1 MLSLIE
7 ALATPHGVDRYL
19 ELVHPMLTV
28 RAVRAQ
34 VTAVHRQTPDTVTL
48 RLRPTRTWKG
58 FDAGQYLRV
67 SVLVDGVLR
76 SRCYSPAN
84 AATSGDHIEL
94 TVKAHPG
101 GLVSG
106 YLHANAEPGLV
117 VDISQA
123 EGTFRLP
130 ATRPGRLLLISGGS
144 GITPVMSMLRTLC
157 AEGHR
162 GDVTFLHYAYTES
175 DVPYLLELRALANR
189 HDNVH
194 LVLAYTEATDGDLK
208 GLFGH
213 EHLAKAEPA
222 FKDAQTY
229 LCGPGGL
236 MRGVRE
242 LYDEL
247 GLGEHLHTEEFAPA
261 PVAADEDATGVVTFA
276 RTDTTNNNNGTTLL
290 EQAEA
295 AGIDAE
301 HGCRMGICFSCT
313 QVKRHGRVRNVLSG
327 DTSTEQDEE
336 IQLCV
341 NVPVGDVTIDL

>member
-1 MLSLIE
+1 
-7 ALATPHGVDRYL
+7 
-19 ELVHPMLTV
+19 
-28 RAVRAQ
+28 
-34 VTAVHRQTPDTVTL
+34 
-48 RLRPTRTWKG
+48 
-58 FDAGQYLRV
+58 V
-67 SVLVDGVLR
+67 SVLIDGVLR

-84 AATSGDHIEL
+84 ASAKRDHIEL
-94 TVKAHPG
+94 TVKAHPD

-106 YLHANAEPGLV
+106 YLHANAKPGLI

-123 EGTFRLP
+123 EGSFRLP
-130 ATRPGRLLLISGGS
+130 APRPERLLLISGGS

-157 AEGHR
+157 AEGHT

-175 DVPYLLELRALANR
+175 DVPYLRELRALAR
-189 HDNVH
+189 DHENVH

-208 GLFGH
+208 GLFSY
-213 EHLAKAEPA
+213 EHLAKAEPR
-222 FKDAQTY
+222 FRQAQTY

-242 LYDEL
+242 LYDQL
-247 GLGEHLHTEEFAPA
+247 GLGERLHTEEFAPA

-276 RTDTTNNNNGTTLL
+276 RTDTTNDNDGTTLL

-295 AGIDAE
+295 AGINAE

-313 QVKRHGRVRNVLSG
+313 QVKRHGRVRNVHTG
-327 DTSTEQDEE
+327 DTSTEEDEE
-336 IQLCV
+336 IQLCI

>member
-1 MLSLIE
+1 VLSLIE

-34 VTAVHRQTPDTVTL
+34 VTSVHRQTPDTVTL
-48 RLRPTRTWKG
+48 ALRPTRTWRG

-67 SVLVDGVLR
+67 SVLIDGVLR

-84 AATSGDHIEL
+84 ASAKRDHIEL
-94 TVKAHPG
+94 TVKAHPD

-106 YLHANAEPGLV
+106 YLHANAEPGLI

-123 EGTFRLP
+123 EGSFRLP
-130 ATRPGRLLLISGGS
+130 AARPERLLLISGGS

-157 AEGHR
+157 DEGYR
-162 GDVTFLHYAYTES
+162 GDVTFLHYAYTEQ
-175 DVPYLLELRALANR
+175 DVPYLTELRALAKR
-189 HDNVH
+189 DNVH
-194 LVLAYTEATDGDLK
+194 LVLAYTDATDGDLK
-208 GLFGH
+208 GFFGY
-213 EHLAKAEPA
+213 EHLAHAEPR
-222 FKDAQTY
+222 FKQAQTY

-247 GLGEHLHTEEFAPA
+247 DMGERLHTEEFAPA
-261 PVAADEDATGVVTFA
+261 PVAADEDATGQVTFA
-276 RTDTTNNNNGTTLL
+276 RSDIAGDNDGTTLL

-295 AGIDAE
+295 AGLSPE
-301 HGCRMGICFSCT
+301 HGCRMWICFSCT
-313 QVKRHGRVRNVLSG
+313 QVKRHGRVRNVHSG
-327 DTSTEQDEE
+327 DTSTEEDEE
-336 IQLCV
+336 IQLCI